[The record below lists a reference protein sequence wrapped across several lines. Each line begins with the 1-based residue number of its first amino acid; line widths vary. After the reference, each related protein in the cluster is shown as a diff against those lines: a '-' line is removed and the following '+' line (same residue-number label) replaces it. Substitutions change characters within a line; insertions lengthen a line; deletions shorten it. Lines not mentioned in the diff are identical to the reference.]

1 MYTEF
6 LSKLPR
12 TATYENLPQEKIDK
26 IKKEFYSAFD
36 VEIPEDYIELLH
48 FTNGLSYDGHS
59 ICGVYDE
66 DFLVEHPRKKSMDIL
81 RFNSS
86 FRDMTDISDYIL
98 LGKSS
103 LDLIVYDIG
112 EKKYKILS
120 NGVMECFGTF
130 DTFLELLY
138 AFFDAEK

>member
-6 LSKLPR
+6 LLKLPD
-12 TATYENLPQEKIDK
+12 TAAYEKLPQEKIDGMK
-26 IKKEFYSAFD
+26 REFYSAFD
-36 VEIPEDYIELLH
+36 TALPDDYTELLKH
-48 FTNGLSYDGHS
+48 TNGLSYDGHS

-66 DFLVEHPRKKSMDIL
+66 EFLIDHPRKKSMDIL

-86 FRDMTDISDYIL
+86 FRDMTDITDYIL

-103 LDLIVYDIG
+103 IDLIVYNIG
-112 EKKYKILS
+112 EKKYQILS
-120 NGVMECFGTF
+120 SGVMECFGTF